1 MHSSNP
7 NAIPL
12 YGSEPD
18 EPGLYLGLFHGR
30 KDPDDQMIE
39 WGFNGPLIGPL
50 SFVHT
55 TYTNIIKLGFHNT
68 IDEKRYFPTQDAPM
82 LTINGDMVH
91 YQDCYYGDWTVFWCS
106 TPQAATSAHPKT
118 PLGSHPAPCTRCTRT
133 SAHSAQQLSR
143 HTAYKQESRHA
154 RHIQS
159 RQPHTPQ

>member
-55 TYTNIIKLGFHNT
+55 TYTNVIKLGF
-68 IDEKRYFPTQDAPM
+68 ISAVDEKRYFPTQDMPM
-82 LTINGDMVH
+82 LTINGDMVY
-91 YQDCYYGDWTVFWCS
+91 YQDCYYGDWTVFY
-106 TPQAATSAHPKT
+106 ATGCDIRAPEDTFRQSPRPVRTLYAH
-118 PLGSHPAPCTRCTRT
+118 HRT
-133 SAHSAQQLSR
+133 
-143 HTAYKQESRHA
+143 
-154 RHIQS
+154 
-159 RQPHTPQ
+159 